1 MILLLLTLS
10 MGIPLDMIQI
20 EVILQTAPHPLQKPL
35 IAQQFTFAFLR
46 LLFRTVPA
54 SAELTDQA
62 TIQNHYSRKARGQDT
77 VHKQWPVTVHSNSTP
92 DRIMKLLFAFGWQDN
107 SPEVK
112 AIYLPWFQLSSEGS
126 KALSSYIRHPWHQ
139 SSSDSLGP
147 FRLLKVIEES
157 PLALP

>member
-1 MILLLLTLS
+1 MPKILMTGTIWTVI
-10 MGIPLDMIQI
+10 MNLDVP
-20 EVILQTAPHPLQKPL
+20 ESPDSSTAHLCN
-35 IAQQFTFAFLR
+35 FW

-126 KALSSYIRHPWHQ
+126 KALSFYIRHPWLQ
-139 SSSDSLGP
+139 SSLDFLGP
-147 FRLLKVIEES
+147 FRLLKVIKRIPLRS
-157 PLALP
+157 PLGR